1 VKHFAVTSAL
11 TLALALAGCPEQ
23 AKPGLEASVIATV
36 NGAVVSRTDFER
48 ELSRELQALEGS
60 PPRTPEQIEPYKQAL
75 LETLVERTLLLQ
87 AAREAQILVSPE
99 EVDRRVLAL
108 ASEYPAESF
117 DSALAQGQTTR
128 TELTRTTRTQLTIEK
143 LFAARVYARMA
154 VTEDAIRR
162 EFEEKASEFQEPESV
177 HAQQIVVKGLDEA
190 KRLQSQLY
198 AGKKFS
204 ELARRYS
211 LSPDAKVGG
220 DLGFVSRGVMPSQF
234 DDVLFRLGVGQVS
247 DVISTDYGFHLFK
260 VLEKKPPRKKELI
273 EVRATIEQRLLAR
286 LKEEGQ
292 REFVK
297 GLRVKADVKVNDQV
311 LLTVTGRPTSVRQV
325 EP

>member
-1 VKHFAVTSAL
+1 LL
-11 TLALALAGCPEQ
+11 TLFLTACPEQ
-23 AKPGLEASVIATV
+23 ARPQQDPSLIATV
-36 NGAVVSRTDFER
+36 GTDVVTRADFER

-60 PPRTPEQIEPYKQAL
+60 PQRTPEQIEPYKQAL
-75 LETLVERTLLLQ
+75 LETMIERTLLLV
-87 AAREAQILVSPE
+87 AAREAGVVVSPE
-99 EVDRRVLAL
+99 EVDRRMLAL
-108 ASEYPAESF
+108 ASEYPADSF
-117 DSALAQGQTTR
+117 DAALAQGQTTR

-143 LFAARVYARMA
+143 LFAQQVYARMA

-162 EFEEKASEFQEPESV
+162 EYDEQAAEFTEPESV

-190 KRLQSQLY
+190 KRLQQQLQT
-198 AGKKFS
+198 GKKFS

-220 DLGFVSRGVMPSQF
+220 DLGFVQRGVMPSQF

-247 DVISTDYGFHLFK
+247 DVVSTDYGFHLFK

-273 EVRATIEQRLLAR
+273 EVRGQIEQRLLAK

-297 GLRVKADVKVNDQV
+297 ALRAKTEVKVNDQV
-311 LLTVTGRPTSVRQV
+311 LLTVTGRATSVKQM

>member
-1 VKHFAVTSAL
+1 MTARLA
-11 TLALALAGCPEQ
+11 TLLLVLAGCPEQ
-23 AKPGLEASVIATV
+23 ARPTLDPAVIATV
-36 NGAVVSRTDFER
+36 NGDVVSRTDFER
-48 ELSRELQALEGS
+48 ELSRELQALEGA
-60 PPRTPEQIEPYKQAL
+60 PPRTPEQIEPYKQTL
-75 LETLVERTLLLQ
+75 LETMVERTLLMQ
-87 AAREAQILVSPE
+87 AAREAGVVVSPE

-143 LFAARVYARMA
+143 LFAQKVYARMA
-154 VTEDAIRR
+154 ITEDAIRR
-162 EFEEKASEFQEPESV
+162 EYEEKATDFQEVESV
-177 HAQQIVVKGLDEA
+177 HAQQIVVKGIDEA

-220 DLGFVSRGVMPSQF
+220 DLGFVARGVMPSQF
-234 DDVLFRLGVGQVS
+234 DDVLFRLNVGQVS
-247 DVISTDYGFHLFK
+247 DVVSTEYGFHLFK
-260 VLEKKPPRKKELI
+260 VLEKKPARKKELF
-273 EVRATIEQRLLAR
+273 EVRAPIEQRLLAQ

-292 REFVK
+292 KEFVK
-297 GLRVKADVKVNDQV
+297 ALRVKAELKVNEQV
-311 LLTVTGRPTSVRQV
+311 LLTVTGRPTSVKQM

>member
-1 VKHFAVTSAL
+1 MRRVAATLV
-11 TLALALAGCPEQ
+11 LALCGCPEQ
-23 AKPGLEASVIATV
+23 AKVGLDANTIATV
-36 NGAVVSRTDFER
+36 NGSVVLKADFER

-60 PPRTPEQIEPYKQAL
+60 PPRTPEQIEPYKQTL

-87 AAREAQILVSPE
+87 AAREAGIQVSPE

-143 LFAARVYARMA
+143 LFQQKVYARMA
-154 VTEDAIRR
+154 VTEDQIRR
-162 EFEEKASEFQEPESV
+162 EYEERAAEFQEPESV
-177 HAQQIVVKGLDEA
+177 HAQQIVVKGMDEA
-190 KRLQSQLY
+190 KRLQQQLF

-220 DLGFVSRGVMPSQF
+220 DLGFVARGVMPSQF

-247 DVISTDYGFHLFK
+247 DVVSTDYGFHLFK

-273 EVRATIEQRLLAR
+273 EVRAPIEQKLLAA

-297 GLRVKADVKVNDQV
+297 GLKAKADVKVNDQV
-311 LLTVTGRPTSVRQV
+311 LLTVTGRPTSVRQM

>member
-1 VKHFAVTSAL
+1 MLVV
-11 TLALALAGCPEQ
+11 ALAGCPEQ
-23 AKPGLEASVIATV
+23 VKRGMEPTVIATV
-36 NGAVVSRTDFER
+36 NGAVVSRADFER

-60 PPRTPEQIEPYKQAL
+60 PARTPEQIEPYKQTL
-75 LETLVERTLLLQ
+75 LETMVERTLLLQ
-87 AAREAQILVSPE
+87 AAREAQVVVSPE

-143 LFAARVYARMA
+143 LFATKVYARMA
-154 VTEDAIRR
+154 VTEDGIRR
-162 EFEEKASEFQEPESV
+162 EFEEKAEEFQEAESV

-220 DLGFVSRGVMPSQF
+220 DLGFVQRGVMPSQF
-234 DDVLFRLGVGQVS
+234 DEVLFRLAVGQVS

-260 VLEKKPPRKKELI
+260 VLEKKPPRKKDLM
-273 EVRATIEQRLLAR
+273 EVRSTIEQRLLAK

-292 REFVK
+292 QEFVK
-297 GLRVKADVKVNDQV
+297 GLRAKADVKVNDQV

>member
-1 VKHFAVTSAL
+1 MRP
-11 TLALALAGCPEQ
+11 LALALLLLTACPEQ
-23 AKPGLEASVIATV
+23 ARPQQDATVIASVGTD
-36 NGAVVSRTDFER
+36 VVTRVDFER

-60 PPRTPEQIEPYKQAL
+60 PQRTPEQIEPYKQTL
-75 LETLVERTLLLQ
+75 LETMVERTLLLQ
-87 AAREAQILVSPE
+87 AAREAGVVVSPD

-108 ASEYPAESF
+108 ASEYPSESF
-117 DSALAQGQTTR
+117 DAALAQGQTTR
-128 TELTRTTRTQLTIEK
+128 TELNRTTRTQLTIEK
-143 LFAARVYARMA
+143 LFAQQVYARMA

-162 EFEEKASEFQEPESV
+162 EYEEQSAEFQDPESI

-190 KRLQSQLY
+190 KRLQQQLN

-220 DLGFVSRGVMPSQF
+220 DLGFVQRGVMPSQF
-234 DDVLFRLGVGQVS
+234 EDVLFRLGVGQVS
-247 DVISTDYGFHLFK
+247 DVVSTDYGFHLFK
-260 VLEKKPPRKKELI
+260 VLEKKPPRKKDLI
-273 EVRATIEQRLLAR
+273 EVRGQIEQRLLGK

-297 GLRVKADVKVNDQV
+297 ALRAKTDVKINDQV
-311 LLTVTGRPTSVRQV
+311 LLTVTGRMTSVRQM

>member
-1 VKHFAVTSAL
+1 MKR
-11 TLALALAGCPEQ
+11 LALLLLLCGCPEQ
-23 AKPGLEASVIATV
+23 ARPVQDPTVIAAV
-36 NGAVVSRTDFER
+36 GADVVTRADFER

-60 PPRTPEQIEPYKQAL
+60 PQRTPEQIEPYKQTL
-75 LETLVERTLLLQ
+75 LETMVERTMLLQ
-87 AAREAQILVSPE
+87 AAREAGVVVSPD
-99 EVDRRVLAL
+99 EVDRRMLAL
-108 ASEYPAESF
+108 ASEYPADSF
-117 DSALAQGQTTR
+117 DAALAQGQTTR

-143 LFAARVYARMA
+143 LFAQQVYARMA

-162 EFEEKASEFQEPESV
+162 VYEEQAAEFQEPESV

-190 KRLQSQLY
+190 KRLQQQLQT
-198 AGKKFS
+198 GKKFS

-220 DLGFVSRGVMPSQF
+220 DLGFVQKGVMPSQF

-260 VLEKKPPRKKELI
+260 VLEKKPPRKKDLI
-273 EVRATIEQRLLAR
+273 EVRGQIEQRLLAK
-286 LKEEGQ
+286 LKEDGQ
-292 REFVK
+292 HELVK
-297 GLRVKADVKVNDQV
+297 SLRAKTEVKINDQV
-311 LLTVTGRPTSVRQV
+311 LLTVTGRPTSTRQM

>member
-1 VKHFAVTSAL
+1 M
-11 TLALALAGCPEQ
+11 LALVLVGCPEQ
-23 AKPGLEASVIATV
+23 VKPGMEPTVIATV
-36 NGAVVSRTDFER
+36 NGAVVLRADFER

-60 PPRTPEQIEPYKQAL
+60 PARTPEQIEPYKQTL
-75 LETLVERTLLLQ
+75 LETMVERTLLLQ
-87 AAREAQILVSPE
+87 AAREAQLVVSPE

-143 LFAARVYARMA
+143 LFAAKVYARMA

-162 EFEEKASEFQEPESV
+162 EFEEKADEFQEAESV

-220 DLGFVSRGVMPSQF
+220 DLGFVQRGVMPSQF
-234 DDVLFRLGVGQVS
+234 DEVLFRLSVGQVS

-260 VLEKKPPRKKELI
+260 VLEKKPPRKKDLM
-273 EVRATIEQRLLAR
+273 EVRATLEQRLLAK
-286 LKEEGQ
+286 LKEAGQ
-292 REFVK
+292 QEFVK
-297 GLRVKADVKVNDQV
+297 GLRAKADVKVNDQV

>member
-1 VKHFAVTSAL
+1 MKGFVA
-11 TLALALAGCPEQ
+11 TLVLALAGCPEQ
-23 AKPGLEASVIATV
+23 AKVGLEPSVIATV

-60 PPRTPEQIEPYKQAL
+60 PPRTPEQIEPYKQTL

-87 AAREAQILVSPE
+87 AAREADIIVSPE

-128 TELTRTTRTQLTIEK
+128 TELTHTTRTQLTIEK
-143 LFAARVYARMA
+143 LFAAKVYARMA
-154 VTEDAIRR
+154 ITEEAIRR
-162 EFEEKASEFQEPESV
+162 EYEEKAGEFQEAESV

-204 ELARRYS
+204 DLARRYS

-234 DDVLFRLGVGQVS
+234 DEVLFRLSVGQVS

-273 EVRATIEQRLLAR
+273 EVRPALEARLLAQ

-297 GLRVKADVKVNDQV
+297 ALRVKADVKVNDQV

>member
-1 VKHFAVTSAL
+1 MKLWLAAVLAL
-11 TLALALAGCPEQ
+11 TSCPEQ
-23 AKPGLEASVIATV
+23 ARSEQDPTVIANVGTD
-36 NGAVVSRTDFER
+36 VVTRTDFER

-60 PPRTPEQIEPYKQAL
+60 PQRTPEQIEPYKQTL
-75 LETLVERTLLLQ
+75 LETMIERTLLLQ
-87 AAREAQILVSPE
+87 AAREAGVVVSPD

-117 DSALAQGQTTR
+117 DAVLAQGQTTR
-128 TELTRTTRTQLTIEK
+128 TELTQTTRTQLTIEK
-143 LFAARVYARMA
+143 LFAQQVYARMA

-162 EFEEKASEFQEPESV
+162 DYDERAAEFQEPESV
-177 HAQQIVVKGLDEA
+177 HAQQIVVKGLDEG
-190 KRLQSQLY
+190 KRLQQQLN

-220 DLGFVSRGVMPSQF
+220 DLGFVQRGVMPSQF

-247 DVISTDYGFHLFK
+247 DVVSTDYGFHLFK
-260 VLEKKPPRKKELI
+260 VLEKKPPRKKDLI
-273 EVRATIEQRLLAR
+273 EVRGQIEQRLLAK

-292 REFVK
+292 REFLKALRSKTEVK
-297 GLRVKADVKVNDQV
+297 INEQA
-311 LLTVTGRPTSVRQV
+311 LLTVTGRMTSVRQM

>member
-1 VKHFAVTSAL
+1 MKPWPAL
-11 TLALALAGCPEQ
+11 LMVLAACPEQ
-23 AKPGLEASVIATV
+23 ARPQQEATVIATV
-36 NGAVVSRTDFER
+36 GGAVVSRLDFER

-75 LETLVERTLLLQ
+75 LETMIERALLLQ
-87 AAREAQILVSPE
+87 AAHEAGIVVSPD

-117 DSALAQGQTTR
+117 DAALAQGQTTR
-128 TELTRTTRTQLTIEK
+128 SELTKTTRTQLTIEK
-143 LFAARVYARMA
+143 LFAQQVYARMA

-162 EFEEKASEFQEPESV
+162 EYEEHASEYTEPEEI
-177 HAQQIVVKGLDEA
+177 HAQQIVVKALDEA
-190 KRLQSQLY
+190 KRLQQQLS

-220 DLGFVSRGVMPSQF
+220 DLGLVPRGVMPSQF

-247 DVISTDYGFHLFK
+247 DVVSTDYGFHLFK
-260 VLEKKPPRKKELI
+260 VLEKKAPRKKDLI
-273 EVRATIEQRLLAR
+273 EVRAQIEQRLLAK

-292 REFVK
+292 REFLK
-297 GLRVKADVKVNDQV
+297 ALRAKADVKINDQA

>member
-1 VKHFAVTSAL
+1 MKRLIAAAL
-11 TLALALAGCPEQ
+11 GLALAGCPEQ
-23 AKPGLEASVIATV
+23 ARPALEPTVIATV

-48 ELSRELQALEGS
+48 ELSRELQAFEGS
-60 PPRTPEQIEPYKQAL
+60 PPRTPEQIEPYKQTL
-75 LETLVERTLLLQ
+75 LQTLVERTLLLQ
-87 AAREAQILVSPE
+87 AAREAGIVVSPE

-143 LFAARVYARMA
+143 LFAAQVYARMA

-162 EFEEKASEFQEPESV
+162 EFQEKADEFLEPESV

-190 KRLQSQLY
+190 KRLQSQLN

-204 ELARRYS
+204 DLARRYS

-220 DLGFVSRGVMPSQF
+220 DLGFVARGVMPSQF
-234 DDVLFRLGVGQVS
+234 DEVLFRLSVGQVS

-260 VLEKKPPRKKELI
+260 VLEKKPPRKKELG
-273 EVRATIEQRLLAR
+273 EVRSTIEQRLLAQR
-286 LKEEGQ
+286 KEEGQ

-297 GLRVKADVKVNDQV
+297 ELRVKADVKVNDQV

>member
-1 VKHFAVTSAL
+1 L
-11 TLALALAGCPEQ
+11 TLFWLAGCPEQ
-23 AKPGLEASVIATV
+23 ARPQQEPTVIATV
-36 NGAVVSRTDFER
+36 GTEVVSRTDFER

-60 PPRTPEQIEPYKQAL
+60 PPRTPEQIEPYKQTL
-75 LETLVERTLLLQ
+75 LETMIERTLLLQ
-87 AAREAQILVSPE
+87 AAREAGIQISPD

-117 DSALAQGQTTR
+117 DAALAQGQTTR

-143 LFAARVYARMA
+143 LFAQQVYARMA

-162 EFEEKASEFQEPESV
+162 DYEEHAAEFQEPEAV

-190 KRLQSQLY
+190 KRLQQQLN

-211 LSPDAKVGG
+211 LSPDAKIGG
-220 DLGFVSRGVMPSQF
+220 DLGLVPRGVMPSQF
-234 DDVLFRLGVGQVS
+234 DDVLFRLSVGQVS
-247 DVISTDYGFHLFK
+247 EVISTDYGFHLFK
-260 VLEKKPPRKKELI
+260 VLEKKPPRKKDLI
-273 EVRATIEQRLLAR
+273 EVRAGIEQRLLAK

-292 REFVK
+292 RDFLKSLRSKAEVK
-297 GLRVKADVKVNDQV
+297 INDQV
-311 LLTVTGRPTSVRQV
+311 LLTVTGRPTSVRQM